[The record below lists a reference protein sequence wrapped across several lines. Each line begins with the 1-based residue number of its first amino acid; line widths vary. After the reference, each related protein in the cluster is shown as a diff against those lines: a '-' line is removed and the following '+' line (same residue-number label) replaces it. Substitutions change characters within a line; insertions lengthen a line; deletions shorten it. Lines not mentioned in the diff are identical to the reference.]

1 MIDKNQIIFSRLKAI
16 DLMVANYITDDI
28 AVSKVNEI
36 YDRHKLVMKQV
47 SFWEKQNNQDR
58 IVYDLSEFG
67 DWLFDFLGLEDED
80 LNKEI

>member
-1 MIDKNQIIFSRLKAI
+1 MISKDQIIFSRLKAI
-16 DLMVANYITDDI
+16 DLMVSNYITDDTPL
-28 AVSKVNEI
+28 SKVNEI

-67 DWLFDFLGLEDED
+67 DWLFDFLGLENED

>member
-1 MIDKNQIIFSRLKAI
+1 MISKNQIIFSRLKAI
-16 DLMVANYITDDI
+16 DLMVANYITDDTS
-28 AVSKVNEI
+28 VSKVNEI

-47 SFWEKQNNQDR
+47 SFWEKQDNQDR

>member
-1 MIDKNQIIFSRLKAI
+1 MISKDQIIVSRLKAI
-16 DLMVANYITDDI
+16 DLMVSNYITDDTS
-28 AVSKVNEI
+28 VSKVNEI

-67 DWLFDFLGLEDED
+67 DWLFDFLGLENED